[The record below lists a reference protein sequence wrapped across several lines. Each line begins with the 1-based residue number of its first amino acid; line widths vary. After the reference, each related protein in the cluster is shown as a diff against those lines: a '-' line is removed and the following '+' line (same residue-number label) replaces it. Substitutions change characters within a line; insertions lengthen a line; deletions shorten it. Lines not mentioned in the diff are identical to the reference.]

1 MDIVIAFLIDCILGD
16 PYNFPHPVRFIGKY
30 IKLFE
35 NKVFNKTRT
44 KIELKYFYGVLLTIS
59 TVGLT
64 FILTVLILQIAKSI
78 NIYLFYILNI
88 IILWTTI
95 APKCLAQEGY
105 KVYKPLKDDNIE
117 LARNRISFLVSRDTE
132 NLSKSQIC
140 RATVETILE
149 NISDGVIAPLFY
161 AFIGGASLA
170 MAYKAVNTLDS
181 MVGYRND
188 KYENLGFFSAKLDD
202 CLNFIPS
209 RLSGILIIISAFC
222 LKYDY
227 RNALKIFIRDR
238 KKHES
243 PNSAHP
249 ESAGAGALSIQ
260 LGGATSYFGEIH
272 NKPYIGDNIK
282 QIMPNDILKSIKLLY
297 ISTIILILIGIC
309 IQIR

>member
-161 AFIGGASLA
+161 AFIGGAPLA

-272 NKPYIGDNIK
+272 NKPYIGDNTK

>member
-161 AFIGGASLA
+161 SFIGGAPLA

-249 ESAGAGALSIQ
+249 ESAGAGALDIQ

>member
-64 FILTVLILQIAKSI
+64 FILTVLILQIAKFI

-161 AFIGGASLA
+161 AFIGGAPLA

-188 KYENLGFFSAKLDD
+188 KYENFGFFSAKLDD

-282 QIMPNDILKSIKLLY
+282 QIIPNDILKSIKLLY

>member
-35 NKVFNKTRT
+35 NKVFNKTKT

-161 AFIGGASLA
+161 SFIGGAPLA

>member
-161 AFIGGASLA
+161 AFIGGAPLA

-188 KYENLGFFSAKLDD
+188 KYENFGFFSAKLDD

-249 ESAGAGALSIQ
+249 ESAGAGALDIQ

>member
-161 AFIGGASLA
+161 SFIGGAPLA

-209 RLSGILIIISAFC
+209 RLSGILIIISALC

-249 ESAGAGALSIQ
+249 ESAGAGALDIQ

>member
-64 FILTVLILQIAKSI
+64 FILTIIILQIAKSI

-161 AFIGGASLA
+161 AFIGGAPLA

-188 KYENLGFFSAKLDD
+188 KYENFGFFSAKLDD

-249 ESAGAGALSIQ
+249 ESAGAGALDIQ

>member
-161 AFIGGASLA
+161 SFIGGAPLA

-188 KYENLGFFSAKLDD
+188 KYETLGFFSAKLDD

>member
-64 FILTVLILQIAKSI
+64 FILTVLILQIAKFI

-188 KYENLGFFSAKLDD
+188 KYENFGFFSAKLDD

-227 RNALKIFIRDR
+227 ANALKIFIRDR

-249 ESAGAGALSIQ
+249 ESSGAGALDIQ